1 MRHLKRR
8 GKLGRLSKHRESLL
22 ANLATALIQHNRT
35 TTTLSKA
42 KALQPYAEK
51 LVTLAKKGTLHH
63 RRLAASRL
71 HGKEAVQKL
80 FGQLGPRFA
89 QRAGGYTR
97 VTKIGYRLSDAA
109 RMAVIEWTEPGT
121 PGEGGEQ
128 PAKEAKAAKAGTPSE
143 AATVSASA

>member
-35 TTTLSKA
+35 KTTLSKA

-51 LVTLAKKGTLHH
+51 LVTLAKKGSLHH
-63 RRLAASRL
+63 RRLAAGRL

-80 FGQLGPRFA
+80 FGEIGPRFA
-89 QRAGGYTR
+89 GRAGGYTR

-109 RMAVIEWTEPGT
+109 RMAVIEWTET
-121 PGEGGEQ
+121 TSSADGGEE
-128 PAKEAKAAKAGTPSE
+128 PSKAASSE
-143 AATVSASA
+143 QATSA

>member
-22 ANLATALIQHNRT
+22 ANLATALIRNNRT
-35 TTTLSKA
+35 KTTLSKA

-51 LVTLAKKGTLHH
+51 LVTLAKKGSLHH

-80 FGQLGPRFA
+80 FGEIGPRFA
-89 QRAGGYTR
+89 GRAGGYTR
-97 VTKIGYRLSDAA
+97 VTKIGHRLSDAA
-109 RMAVIEWTEPGT
+109 RMAVIEWTEATAPAA
-121 PGEGGEQ
+121 GGEE
-128 PAKEAKAAKAGTPSE
+128 PSKAASSTP
-143 AATVSASA
+143 ATSA

>member
-22 ANLATALIQHNRT
+22 ANLATALIRNNRT
-35 TTTLSKA
+35 KTTLSKA

-51 LVTLAKKGTLHH
+51 LVTLAKKGSLHH
-63 RRLAASRL
+63 RRLAAARL

-80 FGQLGPRFA
+80 FGEIGPRFA
-89 QRAGGYTR
+89 ERAGGYTR

-109 RMAVIEWTEPGT
+109 RMAVIEWTETIVPT
-121 PGEGGEQ
+121 DGGEK
-128 PAKEAKAAKAGTPSE
+128 PATAAKKSK
-143 AATVSASA
+143 ASAEQTAST

>member
-22 ANLATALIQHNRT
+22 ANLATSLIQHNRT
-35 TTTLSKA
+35 KTTLSKA

-80 FGQLGPRFA
+80 FGELGPRFA

-109 RMAVIEWTEPGT
+109 RMAVIEWTEPGV
-121 PGEGGEQ
+121 PAEGGKKPTK
-128 PAKEAKAAKAGTPSE
+128 PAEAAKSGEQSKTTAAE
-143 AATVSASA
+143 A